1 MLERLSWK
9 RLVFELILCCIP
21 AFLLGAFLGH
31 LPWFLLASV
40 TGLLIWHFW
49 NLLRLSWWLW
59 VDRSM
64 TPPPGSGSWEPLL
77 YGLHQMQMR
86 NKKRRRELGSLIKRF
101 RSGAES
107 LPDAVILT
115 TEEGTIFWCNGLAQQ
130 LLGLRWPD
138 DNGQN
143 ILNLLR
149 YPEFTLYLK
158 KRDFTRPHN
167 LKLNNGRHLEIRVM
181 PYSDKQWLMVARDVT
196 QMHQLEGARRNFFAN
211 VSHELRTPLTVLQG
225 YLEMMQEQTL
235 EGAPREKALHTMRE
249 QTHRMEGL
257 VKQLKVNHAEAM
269 KTITKHDRELM
280 EKIRLYRIQ
289 TQDQRDELNKE
300 KEELAD
306 QKKDLE
312 KKQEELQALEEE
324 NQKLIDELNVQ
335 SSETESD
342 LAAAEAA
349 KEDYVSQ
356 LDQLIADRNAQAEK
370 EEEARRQAEANQNA
384 ANNNSGSGNTSSGSG
399 NTSDV
404 LNTGDLSFSWPLAGY
419 GYGSI
424 TQYFGGMFSGSPHG
438 GVDIGV
444 PYGTPI
450 YAAESGQVI
459 SAEYHWSW
467 GNNVLIW
474 HNGTYSTRY
483 AHCSSLAVSAG
494 EYVEK
499 GQIVGYVGSTG
510 QSTGNHLHFE
520 VYQNGT
526 RVDPLNFV

>member
-21 AFLLGAFLGH
+21 AFILGAFLGY

-181 PYSDKQWLMVARDVT
+181 PYSDQQWLMVARDVT

-257 VKQLKVNHAEAM
+257 VKQLLTLSKIEAAPSLALNDTIDVPMMLRVVEREAQTLSHKMHQLTFEVDNTLKVLGSEDELRSAISNLVYNAVNHTPAGTDIVVRWQHTPTGAEFSVEDNGPG
-269 KTITKHDRELM
+269 I
-280 EKIRLYRIQ
+280 
-289 TQDQRDELNKE
+289 
-300 KEELAD
+300 
-306 QKKDLE
+306 
-312 KKQEELQALEEE
+312 ALEHIPRLTERFYRVDKARSRQTGGSGLGLAIVKHAVNHHE
-324 NQKLIDELNVQ
+324 SRLDIQ
-335 SSETESD
+335 STLGKGTRFSFVIPER
-342 LAAAEAA
+342 
-349 KEDYVSQ
+349 
-356 LDQLIADRNAQAEK
+356 LIAKKIA
-370 EEEARRQAEANQNA
+370 
-384 ANNNSGSGNTSSGSG
+384 
-399 NTSDV
+399 
-404 LNTGDLSFSWPLAGY
+404 
-419 GYGSI
+419 
-424 TQYFGGMFSGSPHG
+424 
-438 GVDIGV
+438 
-444 PYGTPI
+444 
-450 YAAESGQVI
+450 
-459 SAEYHWSW
+459 
-467 GNNVLIW
+467 
-474 HNGTYSTRY
+474 
-483 AHCSSLAVSAG
+483 
-494 EYVEK
+494 
-499 GQIVGYVGSTG
+499 
-510 QSTGNHLHFE
+510 
-520 VYQNGT
+520 
-526 RVDPLNFV
+526 

>member
-9 RLVFELILCCIP
+9 RLVLELLLCCLP
-21 AFLLGAFLGH
+21 AVILGLIFGY
-31 LPWFLLASV
+31 LPWFLLAAV
-40 TGLLIWHFW
+40 TGLLVWHFW

-158 KRDFTRPHN
+158 KRDFSRPHN

-181 PYSDKQWLMVARDVT
+181 PYSDRQWLMVARDVT

-249 QTHRMEGL
+249 QTFRMEGL
-257 VKQLKVNHAEAM
+257 VKQLLTLSKIEAAPSLALNDIIDVPMMLRVVEREAQTLSHNQHTLSFDVDNTLKVLGSEDELRSAISNLVYNAVNHTPKGTHIAVCWQHTPAGAEFSVEDNGPGIGPEHLPRLTERFYRVDKARSRQ
-269 KTITKHDRELM
+269 TGGSGLGLAIVKHAVSHHES
-280 EKIRLYRIQ
+280 RLNI
-289 TQDQRDELNKE
+289 
-300 KEELAD
+300 
-306 QKKDLE
+306 
-312 KKQEELQALEEE
+312 
-324 NQKLIDELNVQ
+324 
-335 SSETESD
+335 EST
-342 LAAAEAA
+342 LGKGTRFSFVIPER
-349 KEDYVSQ
+349 
-356 LDQLIADRNAQAEK
+356 LIAK
-370 EEEARRQAEANQNA
+370 K
-384 ANNNSGSGNTSSGSG
+384 
-399 NTSDV
+399 
-404 LNTGDLSFSWPLAGY
+404 
-419 GYGSI
+419 
-424 TQYFGGMFSGSPHG
+424 
-438 GVDIGV
+438 
-444 PYGTPI
+444 
-450 YAAESGQVI
+450 
-459 SAEYHWSW
+459 SA
-467 GNNVLIW
+467 
-474 HNGTYSTRY
+474 
-483 AHCSSLAVSAG
+483 
-494 EYVEK
+494 
-499 GQIVGYVGSTG
+499 
-510 QSTGNHLHFE
+510 
-520 VYQNGT
+520 
-526 RVDPLNFV
+526 

>member
-1 MLERLSWK
+1 MERLSWK

-21 AFLLGAFLGH
+21 AAILGAIFGY
-31 LPWFLLASV
+31 LPWFLLAAV
-40 TGLLIWHFW
+40 TGLLVWHFW

-115 TEEGTIFWCNGLAQQ
+115 TEEGTMFWCNGLAQQ

-167 LKLNNGRHLEIRVM
+167 LVLNNGRHLEFRVM
-181 PYSDKQWLMVARDVT
+181 PYSDQQWLMVARDVT

-257 VKQLKVNHAEAM
+257 VKQLLTLSKIEAAPTLAMNETIDVPMMLRVVEREAQTLSHKRHQFTFELDNNLKVLGSEDELRSAISNLVYNAVNHTPEGTQIIVRWQRVPTGAEFSVEDNGPGIGPEHIPRLTERFYRVDKARSRQ
-269 KTITKHDRELM
+269 TGGSGLGLAIVKHAVNHHDS
-280 EKIRLYRIQ
+280 RLDIQ
-289 TQDQRDELNKE
+289 STPGKGTRFSFVIPER
-300 KEELAD
+300 
-306 QKKDLE
+306 
-312 KKQEELQALEEE
+312 
-324 NQKLIDELNVQ
+324 
-335 SSETESD
+335 
-342 LAAAEAA
+342 
-349 KEDYVSQ
+349 
-356 LDQLIADRNAQAEK
+356 LIAK
-370 EEEARRQAEANQNA
+370 K
-384 ANNNSGSGNTSSGSG
+384 
-399 NTSDV
+399 
-404 LNTGDLSFSWPLAGY
+404 
-419 GYGSI
+419 
-424 TQYFGGMFSGSPHG
+424 
-438 GVDIGV
+438 
-444 PYGTPI
+444 
-450 YAAESGQVI
+450 
-459 SAEYHWSW
+459 SA
-467 GNNVLIW
+467 
-474 HNGTYSTRY
+474 
-483 AHCSSLAVSAG
+483 
-494 EYVEK
+494 
-499 GQIVGYVGSTG
+499 
-510 QSTGNHLHFE
+510 
-520 VYQNGT
+520 
-526 RVDPLNFV
+526 